1 KAEQQR
7 QELKHKK
14 QLEELRAHAESTVKE
29 LEQMQRLEEEF
40 IQQRE
45 EQERFYG
52 TSAYLQDYLTQG
64 RESPHTPGTPGSEA
78 SFPRNF

>member
-1 KAEQQR
+1 
-7 QELKHKK
+7 
-14 QLEELRAHAESTVKE
+14 
-29 LEQMQRLEEEF
+29 RLEEEF